1 MRTVPGSFRLP
12 PVDVMSVRE
21 QLERDADSTG
31 GRHRGQP
38 PDGFAR
44 SLDLPVEICRLARSF
59 SGQAAGHFGGPLA
72 SEPGPEPE
80 EDFVVV
86 AILDHL
92 RSTITK
98 ICRRVKYLTRVR
110 AEKTAPVTRTDRWGG
125 EAR

>member
-59 SGQAAGHFGGPLA
+59 SGQAARSHPSQA
-72 SEPGPEPE
+72 PNRRRISSS
-80 EDFVVV
+80 
-86 AILDHL
+86 L
-92 RSTITK
+92 RYWI
-98 ICRRVKYLTRVR
+98 ICARRLRKSVDV
-110 AEKTAPVTRTDRWGG
+110 
-125 EAR
+125 